1 MIEIST
7 LDAFNNFLFIL
18 ALVGL
23 VIFVAL
29 YFVDAGYGKMRTEKW
44 GPAINNKVGWCL
56 MEMPVFVVMLYLW
69 ATSQVKFEVP
79 YLLFFLIFQFHYFQR
94 SFVFPFLFLL
104 HILVLVWLSCVRTKH
119 VHGYQRLISR

>member
-1 MIEIST
+1 MEIST
-7 LDAFNNFLFIL
+7 LASFYNFLFIL

-23 VIFVAL
+23 VVFVAL

-69 ATSQVKFEVP
+69 ALSDVKFELP
-79 YLLFFLIFQFHYFQR
+79 YLLFFLIFFGPPAQHGI
-94 SFVFPFLFLL
+94 FVKVSEYVSVI
-104 HILVLVWLSCVRTKH
+104 HSGVAQIRTS
-119 VHGYQRLISR
+119 V